1 MKFIFSDT
9 AGIRESDDEIENAG
23 IERSLKILNSADVC
37 LVVLDGSVKTD
48 EDDKKILAETENR
61 ERIVVINKTDIG
73 INCDVKGDVAISAKN
88 GDGVDELK
96 KLLVDRAFGGEIDLG
111 ADFLTEER
119 HLVALK
125 EALASVNDAME
136 SFSVNTADLS
146 SIDIRNA
153 WLALGKISGETADEA
168 IIDEIFA
175 KFCVGK

>member
-1 MKFIFSDT
+1 M
-9 AGIRESDDEIENAG
+9 
-23 IERSLKILNSADVC
+23 KILNSADVC

-48 EDDKKILAETENR
+48 ADDKKILAETENR
-61 ERIVVINKTDIG
+61 DRIVVINKTDLG
-73 INCDVKGDVAISAKN
+73 TNCDVKGDVSISAKN
-88 GDGVDELK
+88 GDGIDELK
-96 KLLVDRAFGGEIDLG
+96 KSLVEKAFGGEIDLG

-125 EALASVNDAME
+125 EALDSVNDAVE

-153 WLALGKISGETADEA
+153 WLAFGKISGETADET